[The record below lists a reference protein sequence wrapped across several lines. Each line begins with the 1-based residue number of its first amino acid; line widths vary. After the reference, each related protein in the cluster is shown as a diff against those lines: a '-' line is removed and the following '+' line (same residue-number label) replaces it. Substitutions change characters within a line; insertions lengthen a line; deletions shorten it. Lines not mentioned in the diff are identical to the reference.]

1 MKTVW
6 MIKTSREFHHGSIGG
21 GAIRLGEAQASPK
34 NQMGRL
40 GEAQSF
46 EKNPDFIVILY
57 LISES
62 G

>member
-1 MKTVW
+1 MKIDWIQAIYEQKCIRT
-6 MIKTSREFHHGSIGG
+6 IGG

-34 NQMGRL
+34 KQMGRL
-40 GEAQSF
+40 GEAQLF

>member
-1 MKTVW
+1 M
-6 MIKTSREFHHGSIGG
+6 HNYQNGALPSIGG

-34 NQMGRL
+34 KQMGRL
-40 GEAQSF
+40 GEAQLF